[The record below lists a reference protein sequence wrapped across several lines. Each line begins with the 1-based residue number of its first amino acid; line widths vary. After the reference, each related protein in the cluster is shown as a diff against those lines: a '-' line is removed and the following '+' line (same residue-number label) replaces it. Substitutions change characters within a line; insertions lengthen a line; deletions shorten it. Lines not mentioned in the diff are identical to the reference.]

1 MIKIIDRV
9 IKNIEARLFVKRLK
23 KSGLNDKAVEILADA
38 IRKTITG
45 ASKENETINDR

>member
-1 MIKIIDRV
+1 MIKIINKV

>member
-1 MIKIIDRV
+1 MIKIIDKA
-9 IKNIEARLFVKRLK
+9 IKNIEARLFIKRLK
-23 KSGLNDKAVEILADA
+23 KSGLNEKAVEILAGA